1 MKTTLSHPVKDTMS
15 IEGTIKDQLTRIHEL
30 EDEVSQL
37 QHTLANV
44 ASQLTAARSDA
55 HRWRCTAEMRLK
67 EAEQAREHFSTETID
82 EVQALRR
89 KLKDAQQKLE
99 RAEDQLD
106 ANKSVQQRDSLSD
119 LVSILRKELEE
130 KDKQIGMYLKTLKVS
145 ANKRKIKRRVLC
157 ENYAC

>member
-1 MKTTLSHPVKDTMS
+1 MAIRMKSTLSHPVKDTTS

-55 HRWRCTAEMRLK
+55 HRWRCTADMRLK
-67 EAEQAREHFSTETID
+67 EVEQAREHFSSETAE
-82 EVQALRR
+82 EVQNLRR
-89 KLKDAQQKLE
+89 KLKEAQTKLE

-106 ANKSVQQRDSLSD
+106 SNKSVIQRDSLSD

-130 KDKQIGMYLKTLKVS
+130 KDKQIGIYLKTLKVDTF
-145 ANKRKIKRRVLC
+145 
-157 ENYAC
+157 